1 VIRCVI
7 DTSVLVSAFIG
18 GERGAPARVVQAVR
32 EGRLTLV
39 MSPHAIAELT
49 DVLQRPKF
57 SRWASDGRGDAYVAG
72 LAAVAERHPD
82 DDAPAAATLDPDDD
96 YLVALATRSAA
107 TLITSLDGH
116 LLEADIEVEVVR
128 PDGLLERLKDP

>member
-1 VIRCVI
+1 
-7 DTSVLVSAFIG
+7 
-18 GERGAPARVVQAVR
+18 
-32 EGRLTLV
+32 
-39 MSPHAIAELT
+39 
-49 DVLQRPKF
+49 
-57 SRWASDGRGDAYVAG
+57 VAG